1 MEFLLLAVL
10 GLAGLGVKE
19 ALTPASEEDKEGEK
33 KENKDKD
40 GKKDGK
46 EEPKK
51 TPEQELMEA
60 FAKYEASPAKDKK
73 IKLYFQVE
81 DK

>member
-19 ALTPASEEDKEGEK
+19 ALTPAEENKDGEK
-33 KENKDKD
+33 KKDDKKD
-40 GKKDGK
+40 DKKDGK